1 MARPDEMAFGD
12 DPATDRDLFSDAILL
27 HLCTVTEWDA
37 AREAGRRE
45 PDSFADDGFIHLSA
59 PRQVHLPANRLFTGR
74 TDLVLLVID
83 AHRLSAPVV
92 WESGVPSDPDGMR
105 FPHLYGT
112 LPVDAVVDVRRYPPG
127 PDGTFVPIA

>member
-1 MARPDEMAFGD
+1 MAFGD
-12 DPATDRDLFSDAILL
+12 DSDTEPDVPSDAILL

-37 AREAGRRE
+37 ARESGRRE

-59 PRQVHLPANRLFTGR
+59 PRQVHLPANRLFAGR

-83 AHRLSAPVV
+83 PHRLSAPVV

-112 LPVDAVVDVRRYPPG
+112 LPVDAVVDVRLYPPG